1 MVWSIQGGM
10 RVFTGILR
18 NPLKLIWGMLFMQ
31 SFLGSILILGWTN
44 QLIRR
49 RTLKNWWRSRPV
61 QREDESFEDFIREQS
76 DLRIPRGWPNWFFTE
91 DPPQRRRRG
100 PILWVESLKTNFR
113 SGFRTALNT
122 WVVTAPPCALWM
134 FGWYFGWNNS
144 FHKGYELAGIGP
156 VTGLAGVFLFIAVM
170 FYLPLAQSRQA
181 VTGEWRSFYELGF
194 IRKLLRESWV
204 ACLFLALLYAFLFLP
219 VTILKTLPGF
229 FSRMNPALLEATPLE
244 VTSILNRYF
253 FWSAL
258 LVFPAFVILR
268 LAAARIYASSLL
280 RAVRRGSIPESSLG
294 SVERTV
300 LKELDLL
307 QVEARVPAPMT
318 SRLLGGAGKAV
329 VRTFVTALTGAL
341 WFSFFALVFIGQFF
355 NYQGSIGWLNQP
367 LVQLP
372 WFRYLPFTVRN
383 LWGEVLVSL
392 LLVAVVTLVARTW
405 RSSERVLSL
414 SGDLGSARI
423 QQYEGDA
430 HQQGDPEKDTVLPG

>member
-1 MVWSIQGGM
+1 MSTASSTDPAGQDSLRDSRPVVWSIQWGM

-44 QLIRR
+44 QLVRR
-49 RTLKNWWRSRPV
+49 RTLKNWWGRRPV
-61 QREDESFEDFIREQS
+61 QREDESFEDFIRAHS
-76 DLRIPRGWPNWFFTE
+76 DLRIPRGWPNWFLTE
-91 DPPQRRRRG
+91 DPPERPGPG
-100 PILWVESLKTNFR
+100 PIIWVESLKTNFR

-144 FHKGYELAGIGP
+144 FHKGYELSGIGP
-156 VTGLAGVFLFIAVM
+156 ATGVAGVFLFIAVM
-170 FYLPLAQSRQA
+170 FYLPLAQIRQA
-181 VTGEWRSFYELGF
+181 VTGEWRSFYQLGL

-204 ACLFLALLYAFLFLP
+204 ACLFLATGYALLFLP
-219 VTILKTLPGF
+219 VTLLKTLPGF

-258 LVFPAFVILR
+258 LVFPAFVVLR

-280 RAVRRGSIPESSLG
+280 RAVRRGSIAESSLG
-294 SVERTV
+294 SAERTV

-307 QVEARVPAPMT
+307 QVEARVHPAMT
-318 SRLLGGAGKAV
+318 SRLFGGAGKAV
-329 VRTFVTALTGAL
+329 LRTFVTVLTGAV
-341 WFSFFALVFIGQFF
+341 WFSFFALVFVGQFF
-355 NYQGSIGWLNQP
+355 TYQGSIGWLNQP

-383 LWGEVLVSL
+383 VWGEVLVSL
-392 LLVAVVTLVARTW
+392 LLVAALTLVARTW
-405 RSSERVLSL
+405 RSVRRTV
-414 SGDLGSARI
+414 GSS
-423 QQYEGDA
+423 
-430 HQQGDPEKDTVLPG
+430 